1 MTLPLPAWLEI
12 RCPSCGAALPREG
25 DELRCAAGHRF
36 AVRRGIAQLHPG
48 DRDRPPPRYVRWIH
62 DYYRV
67 PFSGAQRRRTA
78 RLIEEFLRFTEP
90 GTPVLD
96 VGCGR
101 TDKAALFPPGTYV
114 GIDPIDPLAA
124 GMVDDLPAPMVCGL
138 GERLPFADGQFG
150 SVMLFAVTD
159 HVRDRRALF
168 AECARVLRPGG
179 SLCLMNQVTGLK
191 GSTARGV
198 AGWILHRLRT
208 GDFRGILAVARF
220 SLASPSA
227 RAFTEALTADRLLG
241 EIATAFHDVRSKV
254 VDGHALLV
262 RATR

>member
-1 MTLPLPAWLEI
+1 MP
-12 RCPSCGAALPREG
+12 ALPG
-25 DELRCAAGHRF
+25 WLELRCPVCHGSLPRSSGALRCVSGHDF
-36 AVRRGIAQLHPG
+36 SVHRGIAQLYPS
-48 DRDRPPPRYVRWIH
+48 DADRPPPRYVRWIH

-67 PFSGAQRRRTA
+67 PFSGAQKQRTA

-101 TDKAALFPPGTYV
+101 TDKSALFAPGTYV

-124 GMVDDLPAPMVCGL
+124 GMTDDLLAPMVCGL
-138 GERLPFADGQFG
+138 GERLPFADAQFG

-159 HVRDRRALF
+159 HIRDRAALF

-179 SLCLMNQVTGLK
+179 RLCLMNQVVGQ
-191 GSTARGV
+191 RGNSV
-198 AGWILHRLRT
+198 RGMAGWILRRLLM
-208 GDFRGILAVARF
+208 GDLRGILAVARF

-227 RAFTEALTADRLLG
+227 RVFTQALTAERLLN
-241 EIATAFHDVRSKV
+241 EIGAVLPDVRSEI
-254 VDGHALLV
+254 VDGHSLIV